1 MVRRAKPKR
10 RGSPNGGRPAGSS
23 RRRPLFSRI
32 IYLTVVSAVWASV
45 ATLFAVGW
53 FAYDLPDLER
63 LNAAATRRPTITV
76 LAADGSELGR
86 RGDFYG
92 AVLSLEEVPATL
104 LWAVLATEDRRFYD
118 HGGIDPRGLARATLV
133 NLRAG
138 AIRQG
143 GSTITQQLA
152 KNLFLTHDRTVR
164 RKVQELLLALW
175 LERRF
180 TKDEILSI
188 YLNRVYLGA
197 GSYGVDAA
205 AARYFAK
212 SARYLSLY
220 ESALIAGL
228 LKAPSRD
235 NPRASPKRAKRQA
248 RRALTAMV
256 AAGWLTK
263 QEAADA
269 VQAGEMELTGK
280 ARAASRVARQSANL
294 DSGYFTD
301 WVIEQVQSFV
311 AAPDRDLVV
320 LTTLQPRL
328 QRIAKVAVDQAL
340 RDASAK
346 HVAQGALVA
355 LAPDGAVAAMIGG
368 SDYRTS
374 QYNRAGQAERQ
385 PGSTFKLF
393 VYLAALESGLQ
404 PDSMVS
410 DEPVTIDGWTPRNA
424 GNGFR
429 GAISL
434 REGVARSINGVAVR
448 LSERVGRDEVVR
460 TARRLGITAEL
471 TPEPS
476 LALGVHEVS
485 LLELT
490 GAYAIVANGGY
501 GVWPH
506 GIKAIRDRD
515 GTVLY
520 KRSGDGAGR
529 VIAAKHVEALN
540 DLLASVVSWGT
551 GKAARLDRPAAGKT
565 GTSQG
570 YRDAWFV
577 GYTPDLVAGVWFG
590 NDDARSM
597 DRMTG
602 GSLAAPAWRRFMKG
616 ALTGVPP
623 AGLPGVGSITKAVR

>member
-1 MVRRAKPKR
+1 M
-10 RGSPNGGRPAGSS
+10 
-23 RRRPLFSRI
+23 L
-32 IYLTVVSAVWASV
+32 VSAVWASV
-45 ATLFAVGW
+45 AMLFVLGW
-53 FAYDLPDLER
+53 FAYDLPDVQR
-63 LNAAATRRPTITV
+63 PHAAAIRRPTVTV

-92 AVLSLEEVPATL
+92 TILSLEDVPPTL
-104 LWAVLATEDRRFYD
+104 IWAVLATEDRRFYD
-118 HGGIDPRGLARATLV
+118 HRGIDPRGLARAALV

-152 KNLFLTHDRTVR
+152 KNLFLTHNRTVR

-180 TKDEILSI
+180 SKDEILEI

-205 AARYFAK
+205 AVRYFGK
-212 SARYLSLY
+212 SARDLSLY

-235 NPRASPKRAKRQA
+235 NPRANHKRANRQA
-248 RRALTAMV
+248 SRALTAMV
-256 AAGWLTK
+256 AAGWLE
-263 QEAADA
+263 QDEADEAARVGEAELAGTVRA
-269 VQAGEMELTGK
+269 VSQ
-280 ARAASRVARQSANL
+280 SARQSANIG
-294 DSGYFTD
+294 SGYFTD
-301 WVIEQVQSFV
+301 WVIEQIESFV

-328 QRIAKVAVDQAL
+328 QRIAKAAVDQAL
-340 RDASAK
+340 RDANAR
-346 HVAQGALVA
+346 HVEQGALVA
-355 LAPDGAVAAMIGG
+355 LAPDGAVTAMIGG

-374 QYNRAGQAERQ
+374 QFNRAGQAERQ

-393 VYLAALESGLQ
+393 VYLAALEAGIR
-404 PDSMVS
+404 PDTKIS
-410 DEPVTIDGWTPRNA
+410 DKPVTIDGWTPRNA
-424 GNGFR
+424 GNEFR
-429 GAISL
+429 GSVTL
-434 REGVARSINGVAVR
+434 REGVARSINAVAVA
-448 LSERVGRDEVVR
+448 LSERVGRGEVVR
-460 TARRLGITAEL
+460 AARRLGITAEL
-471 TPEPS
+471 TTEPS
-476 LALGVHEVS
+476 LALGVHEVN

-506 GIKAIRDRD
+506 GIIEIRDRD

-529 VIAAKHVEALN
+529 VIAAGHVEALN
-540 DLLASVVSWGT
+540 DMLASVLAWGT
-551 GKAARLDRPAAGKT
+551 GKSARLDRPAAGKT

-577 GYTPDLVAGVWFG
+577 GYTPDLIAGVWFG
-590 NDDARSM
+590 NDDAAPM
-597 DRMTG
+597 DGVTG
-602 GSLAAPAWRRFMKG
+602 GSLAAPAWRRFMKD
-616 ALTGVPP
+616 ALSGIPP
-623 AGLPGVGSITKAVR
+623 SVLPGVGSITGAVR

>member
-1 MVRRAKPKR
+1 M
-10 RGSPNGGRPAGSS
+10 
-23 RRRPLFSRI
+23 L
-32 IYLTVVSAVWASV
+32 L
-45 ATLFAVGW
+45 AVGW

-63 LNAAATRRPTITV
+63 LHAAAMRRPTITV
-76 LAADGSELGR
+76 LAADGSEIGR

-92 AVLSLEEVPATL
+92 AVLGLDEVPPTL

-118 HGGIDPRGLARATLV
+118 HRGIDPRGLARAAFV

-164 RKVQELLLALW
+164 RKVQEVLLALW

-180 TKDEILSI
+180 SKDQILAI

-205 AARYFAK
+205 AVRYFGK
-212 SARYLSLY
+212 SARDLSLY

-235 NPRASPKRAKRQA
+235 NPLANPMRANRQA
-248 RRALTAMV
+248 RRVLTAMV
-256 AAGWLTK
+256 GAGWLAK
-263 QEAADA
+263 DEASEASQ
-269 VQAGEMELTGK
+269 VGK
-280 ARAASRVARQSANL
+280 AKLVGTTRAAGHVARHSAKL
-294 DSGYFTD
+294 GSGYFTD

-311 AAPDRDLVV
+311 GAPDRDLVV
-320 LTTLQPRL
+320 LTTLHPRL
-328 QRIAKVAVDQAL
+328 QVIARDAIGQAL

-346 HVAQGALVA
+346 HVEQGALVA
-355 LAPDGAVAAMIGG
+355 LAPNGAVAAMVGG
-368 SDYRTS
+368 SDYRIS
-374 QYNRAGQAERQ
+374 QFNRAGQAERQ
-385 PGSTFKLF
+385 PGSAFKLF
-393 VYLAALESGLQ
+393 VYLAALEAGFQ
-404 PDSMVS
+404 PDSKIS
-410 DEPVTIDGWTPRNA
+410 DEPVTVEGWTPRNA
-424 GNGFR
+424 GNEFR
-429 GAISL
+429 GAVSL
-434 REGVARSINGVAVR
+434 REGVARSINAVAVA
-448 LSERVGRDEVVR
+448 LSERVGRNNVVGA
-460 TARRLGITAEL
+460 ARRLGITSEL

-501 GVWPH
+501 RVWPH
-506 GIKAIRDRD
+506 GINEIRDRD
-515 GTVLY
+515 GALLY
-520 KRSGDGAGR
+520 KRRSDGAGR
-529 VIAAKHVEALN
+529 VIAAGHVEALN
-540 DLLASVVSWGT
+540 DMLAAVVSWGT
-551 GKAARLDRPAAGKT
+551 GRAARLDRIAAGKT

-577 GYTPDLVAGVWFG
+577 GYTPDLIAGVWFG

-597 DRMTG
+597 DGMTG
-602 GSLAAPAWRRFMKG
+602 GSLAAPAWRRFMRD
-616 ALTGVPP
+616 ALTNVPP
-623 AGLPGVGSITKAVR
+623 SGLPGVRSFTKAAR